1 MSEFK
6 VILTGFKTEQQA
18 IDFAIQWS
26 ESGEQHLEF
35 SDGGTVETDM
45 TKLHESG
52 GFKVNEAGELVIPLI
67 IFNHDRTA
75 V

>member
-26 ESGEQHLEF
+26 EFGEQHLKF

-52 GFKVNEAGELVIPLI
+52 GFKVNEDGELIIPLNI
-67 IFNHDRTA
+67 YTDDEQ
-75 V
+75 